1 MPSALQRISAF
12 NKIIVEGDSEI
23 IIKALSSDGLSS
35 SSFGHIVQ
43 DIKVVSSSLGSVL
56 FNHTHRQGNR
66 VGHGL
71 ARLACKFVNF
81 QSWME
86 NVPSGVKDVYAS
98 KVIQ

>member
-71 ARLACKFVNF
+71 ARLACNFVNF

-86 NVPSGVKDVYAS
+86 DVPLGVKDVYFFE
-98 KVIQ
+98 VIQ